1 MQLIKLI
8 SILITKMQAK
18 LSKNTP
24 LKPKNIVTSVGAT
37 VDDLDARRSI
47 VNASNKGSNVRS
59 FASVK
64 TAKMASMMQMA
75 TTLRME
81 T

>member
-1 MQLIKLI
+1 MLLIKLI
-8 SILITKMQAK
+8 IRLITKMQAK
-18 LSKNTP
+18 TSKNTP

-59 FASVK
+59 FVSVK
-64 TAKMASMMQMA
+64 TAKMVSMMQMA

>member
-24 LKPKNIVTSVGAT
+24 LKPKNIVISVGAT

>member
-1 MQLIKLI
+1 MHLIKLI
-8 SILITKMQAK
+8 IRLINKMQAK

-24 LKPKNIVTSVGAT
+24 LKPKNTVSNVGAT

-47 VNASNKGSNVRS
+47 VNAFNKGSNVRS
-59 FASVK
+59 FVSVK
-64 TAKMASMMQMA
+64 TAKMASTMQKT

>member
-1 MQLIKLI
+1 MQLLKLI
-8 SILITKMQAK
+8 IRPITKMQAK

-59 FASVK
+59 FVSVK
-64 TAKMASMMQMA
+64 TA
-75 TTLRME
+75 
-81 T
+81 